1 MGGDNLNDDEIIGM
15 FWQRNQ
21 KAINAVS
28 EKYGKLCG
36 SVAFNI
42 LKNKE
47 DAKECVN
54 DTYLRAWNTIP
65 PQKPKAL
72 APFLAKISRN
82 LALDRYRFNHRKKR
96 GALTHIEEEAE
107 EIFIS
112 EDTAQNEAER
122 KELAEAING
131 FLGECTAKKRM
142 IFMKR
147 YWLMDSIKDIAAA
160 FDMAENSVSVS
171 LMRTRK
177 ELKAYLEKRGFDVV

>member
-1 MGGDNLNDDEIIGM
+1 MNDDEIIGM

-21 KAINAVS
+21 EAINAVS

-36 SVAFNI
+36 SVAYNI

-47 DAKECVN
+47 DAGECVN

-82 LALDRYRFNHRKKR
+82 LALDKYRFNHRKKR
-96 GALTHIEEEAE
+96 GVLTHIEEEAE

-122 KELAEAING
+122 KELVEAINS
-131 FLGECTAKKRM
+131 FLGECPAKKRM

-177 ELKAYLEKRGFDVV
+177 ELKAYLEKRGFDVE

>member
-42 LKNKE
+42 LK
-47 DAKECVN
+47 
-54 DTYLRAWNTIP
+54 
-65 PQKPKAL
+65 
-72 APFLAKISRN
+72 
-82 LALDRYRFNHRKKR
+82 NHRKKR

-177 ELKAYLEKRGFDVV
+177 ELKAYLEKRGFDVE